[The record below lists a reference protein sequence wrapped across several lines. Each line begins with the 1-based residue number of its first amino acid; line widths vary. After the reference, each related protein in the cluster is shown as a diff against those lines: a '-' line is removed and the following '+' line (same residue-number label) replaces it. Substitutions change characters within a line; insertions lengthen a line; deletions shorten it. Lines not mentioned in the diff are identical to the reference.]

1 VGRQTLEK
9 LHFAFILLIYKK
21 THMERIRD
29 TIASVSG
36 HEIRRQAKIDTICM
50 YDC

>member
-9 LHFAFILLIYKK
+9 LYFAFILLIYKK
-21 THMERIRD
+21 TDMEHTRN
-29 TIASVSG
+29 TIALVSG
-36 HEIRRQAKIDTICM
+36 HEIRRQGKIDIICM